1 MRIPLMDIHI
11 LIKDYWKVFFQK
23 DDSLNEISGSQ
34 RAGINGIVQKGI
46 LIYL

>member
-1 MRIPLMDIHI
+1 MDVHI

-23 DDSLNEISGSQ
+23 NDSLNEISGSQ
-34 RAGINGIVQKGI
+34 RAINGIVQKGI